1 MATQELLSNLN
12 LFHDARA
19 RVLICT
25 QDDCKFALSNGPSR
39 VTTHLRDKHNI
50 PTEARKGLSRL
61 LKSLSPPGLLDPDEA
76 PLRAD
81 GSPEHDKLR
90 VYEGFACIHCPFR
103 TISRQLIRRHLS
115 SPPDDCRFKADHA
128 RPRPRR
134 DLDQQFE
141 CVYLQTWTTGST
153 RKYWIIK
160 RGGSIVRPVDGPAVQ
175 AHLRAVLTRE
185 LDRRQR
191 PAAAEPAGEMTAFAL
206 QRPWMERTGWDQ
218 TYRGRGR
225 RQVLAAMTRTFT
237 SPGGREHLLGR
248 RGVCGLDEDLVS
260 PGGDE
265 DRIAS
270 LVRLADVMMDRC
282 EETVRKTSRHVLC
295 WLRSTQT
302 SSIYSKPFTLV
313 QQASSSGKYRL
324 LLKRCLA
331 MVFRLYR
338 MPPDTRM
345 QAAGLALNKKQLQ
358 FLDAIWA
365 YEAVGD
371 SAALEKLAGK
381 YRGSARRGQTA
392 AGHGEYRQDQD
403 EDDEGNLEEDEE
415 DEEDDEEEKDDD
427 DDEDNDD
434 KEDEDGEFTTWM
446 NDLGEISD
454 DEIIDEEAGAGAARG
469 SPEELVELL
478 FGLTLALATQP
489 VIDGQPQTTVLIYF
503 SGILGFS
510 SSPDSAFLPAR
521 SYTSTLSG
529 LIYILRLLF
538 LEYALPLRAYHTLAL
553 ERRPRIGQLNRLQP
567 IRRQYMVMESQS
579 PLEELLSLR
588 NFGYVMSRTDTPP
601 CLLRWSDN
609 GQVVSLGDEI
619 SISMGQFRRLP
630 EHFIK
635 EAARLCTEM
644 MFSWDPAIDLSS
656 IRDDMT
662 NNEEGFSFVL
672 HPGNKLDTAYLE
684 LCCRASR
691 AHRHG
696 LFRGGDWEWN
706 AVFQYFKKDEALRA
720 AILGGMFCAGGQL
733 PRCTELLSLL
743 CSNGELHPRGIYVY
757 DRSMIYITRHHKAKR
772 ATNREFVVARFL
784 PAQLG
789 HILYKYLVYIRP
801 FIDMLHRERGLG
813 LSGEAAVES
822 PLLFREDI
830 VTPSRHWQT
839 GRLTAILKGATS
851 TVWGIPVNSRQ
862 FRQISI
868 GITEKHVREVFQP
881 FNRFD
886 DKSASASRNVVFA
899 WQSGHRPLQRGT
911 TYGLDGA
918 FPTKLQ
924 PQLLELYRWAA
935 SRWHEFLHL
944 PSHAAHMP
952 VTEDPLKRDVRSS
965 PLTGCRDGDEDEDG
979 DGDTGVATSVAASPP
994 RVALGWSCSPQAAE
1008 RHPPARQALVWS
1020 SCGPA
1025 PGRATQQHQI
1035 RRTDRDPSSSDGSWD
1050 GEAAG
1055 EKEDAIAFFNRIYR
1069 EDQEAFERESLRQ
1082 RQQQAA
1088 WDEPARHDR
1097 SAKRSIHQTSGSQDA
1112 APRPKRSRTLPL
1124 PLSLER
1130 GRDRG
1135 PGRLGQASQV
1145 GRDPPHD
1152 DRRYRSLFGH
1162 PSDLPT
1168 TGAIDS
1174 LQAMLDHLRGRIS
1187 FSNDNNALRARIKLW
1202 KLGERLEGWSTVGC
1216 QLCFINDEP
1225 GLDHTIDDCTMIGSD
1240 TARRLLGWLET
1251 LRLDR
1256 FGRTYGLCSLCTE
1269 DSQVCQEVVVANQ
1282 ICCASTEDEKNH
1294 WRQRRDSAAGPDG
1307 LCENKLVIRR
1317 TIAAL
1322 CTSDDQ
1328 ILGKALTK
1336 FISEKDGVDLTAESQ
1351 AIEWF
1356 ERKVPHREAWVPQ
1369 LLVVLDILV
1378 AAFDLLRGRRRRD
1391 RRADSGHDGSS
1402 EGGVGLHCDVPSLEM
1417 SWDDSDEV
1425 AGWKVVMD
1433 WWVGKCSFC
1442 AGRGVR
1448 GPQIEHA
1455 LRQCPFGG
1463 KPTLKMGLAEA
1474 IFEEG
1479 IWALGGCLGCA
1490 LPRELCQ
1497 AWSKS
1502 ASGRWKR
1509 DQGIRCQYG
1518 RQAYDTAIGF
1528 FYCKERKYRQELIES
1543 MADAGLENFDEEE
1556 VASWLGR
1563 KITVA
1568 GIESSEIMRQ
1578 LRWWSGILWDKM
1590 KE

>member
-1 MATQELLSNLN
+1 MA
-12 LFHDARA
+12 
-19 RVLICT
+19 
-25 QDDCKFALSNGPSR
+25 
-39 VTTHLRDKHNI
+39 
-50 PTEARKGLSRL
+50 
-61 LKSLSPPGLLDPDEA
+61 EA

-81 GSPEHDKLR
+81 GSSEHDKLR

-103 TISRQLIRRHLS
+103 TISRQLMRRHLS

-153 RKYWIIK
+153 RRYWIIK
-160 RGGSIVRPVDGPAVQ
+160 RGGSAVRPVDGPAVQ

-237 SPGGREHLLGR
+237 SPGGQEYLLGR

-270 LVRLADVMMDRC
+270 LVRLADVMIDRC

-338 MPPDTRM
+338 MPPDTRI

-358 FLDAIWA
+358 CLDAIWTH
-365 YEAVGD
+365 EAD
-371 SAALEKLAGK
+371 KE
-381 YRGSARRGQTA
+381 
-392 AGHGEYRQDQD
+392 
-403 EDDEGNLEEDEE
+403 
-415 DEEDDEEEKDDD
+415 EEDDEEVEEEDDEEVEEYNE
-427 DDEDNDD
+427 EDNDN
-434 KEDEDGEFTTWM
+434 KEDEDREFTTWM
-446 NDLGEISD
+446 NNLGEISD
-454 DEIIDEEAGAGAARG
+454 DEIPDEEASAGAARG

-521 SYTSTLSG
+521 SYTSNLSG
-529 LIYILRLLF
+529 LIYILRLIF
-538 LEYALPLRAYHTLAL
+538 LEYALPLQAYPTLAL
-553 ERRPRIGQLNRLQP
+553 ERRPRMGQLDRLQP

-588 NFGYVMSRTDTPP
+588 NFGYVISRTDTPP

-609 GQVVSLGDEI
+609 GQVVSLGEEI

-635 EAARLCTEM
+635 EAAGLCTEM
-644 MFSWDPAIDLSS
+644 MFSWDPAIDLAS
-656 IRDDMT
+656 IKDDMT

-696 LFRGGDWEWN
+696 LLRSGGWDWN
-706 AVFQYFKKDEALRA
+706 AVFQYLKKEEALRA
-720 AILGGMFCAGGQL
+720 AILGGMFCAGGQQ
-733 PRCTELLSLL
+733 PRCTEVLSLL

-801 FIDMLHRERGLG
+801 FIDMLHRERGSG

-822 PLLFREDI
+822 PLLFREEVVI
-830 VTPSRHWQT
+830 PSRPWQT

-851 TVWGIPVNSRQ
+851 TVWGKPVNSRQ
-862 FRQISI
+862 FRQICI
-868 GITEKHVREVFQP
+868 GVSEKHVRE
-881 FNRFD
+881 
-886 DKSASASRNVVFA
+886 
-899 WQSGHRPLQRGT
+899 SGHRPLQRGA

-924 PQLLELYRWAA
+924 PQLLELYRWAS

-944 PSHAAHMP
+944 PSHAAHVP
-952 VTEDPLKRDVRSS
+952 AAEGPFRRDVLSS
-965 PLTGCRDGDEDEDG
+965 PSTGCRDSDGDE
-979 DGDTGVATSVAASPP
+979 DGDTGVTTSVVASPA
-994 RVALGWSCSPQAAE
+994 RVTSGWSCSPQAAE
-1008 RHPPARQALVWS
+1008 RHPPVRQALVWS

-1025 PGRATQQHQI
+1025 PGRATQQQQI
-1035 RRTDRDPSSSDGSWD
+1035 RRTDRDPSTSDGSWD

-1055 EKEDAIAFFNRIYR
+1055 EKEDAVAFFKRIYR

-1088 WDEPARHDR
+1088 RDEPARHDR

-1152 DRRYRSLFGH
+1152 DRRYRPLFGH

-1174 LQAMLDHLRGRIS
+1174 LQAIFDHLRGRIS

-1202 KLGERLEGWSTVGC
+1202 KLGDRLEGWSTVGC
-1216 QLCFINDEP
+1216 QFCFINDEP
-1225 GLDHTIDDCTMIGSD
+1225 GLDHTIDDCAMIGSD

-1251 LRLDR
+1251 LHLDR

-1356 ERKVPHREAWVPQ
+1356 ERKVPHRETWVPQ

-1378 AAFDLLRGRRRRD
+1378 AAFDLLRGRRRPD

-1402 EGGVGLHCDVPSLEM
+1402 EY
-1417 SWDDSDEV
+1417 
-1425 AGWKVVMD
+1425 GWKVVMD

-1463 KPTLKMGLAEA
+1463 KPTLRMGLAEA
-1474 IFEEG
+1474 IYKEG
-1479 IWALGGCLGCA
+1479 MWALGGCLGCA

-1528 FYCKERKYRQELIES
+1528 FYCKERKYRDELMES

-1563 KITVA
+1563 KIIVA

-1578 LRWWSGILWDKM
+1578 LRWWSGILWDRM